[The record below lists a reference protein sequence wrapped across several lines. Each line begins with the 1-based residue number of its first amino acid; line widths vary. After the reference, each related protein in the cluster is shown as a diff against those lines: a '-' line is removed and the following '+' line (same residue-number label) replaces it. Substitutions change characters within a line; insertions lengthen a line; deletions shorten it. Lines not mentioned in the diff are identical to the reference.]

1 MANKAGFFTLYINK
15 GSFYAPRRAYRFRAG
30 LDAPVILACERIQG
44 YR

>member
-15 GSFYAPRRAYRFRAG
+15 GSFMRLEGAYRFRAG
-30 LDAPVILACERIQG
+30 LDAPVTLACKRIQG